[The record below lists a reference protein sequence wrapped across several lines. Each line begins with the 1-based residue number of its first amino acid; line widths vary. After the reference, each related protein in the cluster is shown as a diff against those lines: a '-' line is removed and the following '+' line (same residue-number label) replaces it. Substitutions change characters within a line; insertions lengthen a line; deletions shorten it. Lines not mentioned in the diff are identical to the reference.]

1 MPVTTVDP
9 WFENNLACPADQ
21 APLRWDGQLWRGTCG
36 HTYPMV
42 DGIPVLLQGDVEQT
56 HRAAARSLSHAAQTP
71 LEADAPDPHPATG
84 VHPFVQQML
93 AATNG
98 IMYRDVTA
106 STYPIPDIR
115 LPAAQGEQWML
126 DIGCNWGRWCVAG
139 AHKGYRVVGLDP
151 SLEAVTVARQVAR
164 HLGVEALFV
173 AADGR
178 YLPFRD
184 RSFDVVFSFS
194 VLQHFSKANVRIAL
208 RSIRRVLTPDGVSLV
223 QMLNRIGVRS
233 LYNQARLAFQTPD
246 RFAVRYWT
254 TRELHDT
261 FASAIGPSEL
271 SVDAFFSANAQV
283 SDLELLPTQYRLVVR
298 SSEKLRA
305 LANRVP
311 VIKHVADSVYLTSS
325 ANPARL
331 AEVVARV
338 VQID

>member
-1 MPVTTVDP
+1 MTTVDP
-9 WFENNLACPADQ
+9 WFEDNLACPADQ
-21 APLRWDGQLWRGTCG
+21 APLHWDGHHWRGACG

-42 DGIPVLLQGDVEQT
+42 DGIPVLLQADVDQT
-56 HRAAARSLSHAAQTP
+56 HRAAARSLEHAARVEGDAT
-71 LEADAPDPHPATG
+71 EAEPHPVSG
-84 VHPFVQQML
+84 VHPFVRHML

-98 IMYRDVTA
+98 IMYRDVTP
-106 STYPIPDIR
+106 TEYPIPDIR
-115 LPAAQGEQWML
+115 LPAARGEQWML

-139 AHKGYRVVGLDP
+139 ARKGYRVVGLDP

-164 HLGVEALFV
+164 HLGVNALFV

-184 RSFDVVFSFS
+184 NTFDVVFSFS
-194 VLQHFSKANVRIAL
+194 VLQHFSKANVRVAL
-208 RSIRRVLTPDGVSLV
+208 RSIHRVLRRDGVSLV
-223 QMLNRIGVRS
+223 QMLNRVGVRS

-254 TRELHDT
+254 TRELYDT
-261 FASAIGPSEL
+261 FASAIGPTEL
-271 SVDAFFSANAQV
+271 SVDGFFSANAQT
-283 SDLELLPTQYRLVVR
+283 SDLELLPPQYRLVVR

-311 VIKHVADSVYLTSS
+311 VIKHIADSVYLTSS

-338 VQID
+338 VQVD